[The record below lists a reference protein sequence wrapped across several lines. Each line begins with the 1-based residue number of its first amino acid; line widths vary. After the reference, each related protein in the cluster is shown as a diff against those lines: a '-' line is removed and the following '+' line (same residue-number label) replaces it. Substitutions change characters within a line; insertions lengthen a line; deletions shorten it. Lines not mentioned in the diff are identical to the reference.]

1 MSAKTKKSNGIGHQ
15 FKLDMTKEG
24 KLDVTFVR
32 MNVLKKQLDKTHAP
46 ESLVYR
52 YLKEKGFDNPKKVM
66 QHLQVLITEME
77 MTSVVKVVYPIR

>member
-32 MNVLKKQLDKTHAP
+32 MNVLKNQLDKTDAP
-46 ESLVYR
+46 ESIVYR
-52 YLKEKGFDNPKKVM
+52 YIQRKRF
-66 QHLQVLITEME
+66 
-77 MTSVVKVVYPIR
+77 